1 VTQQCIR
8 ILLIDDDEDYFF
20 ITRDL
25 LADVEGMTYNI
36 AWIPDIRMAHRA
48 LTTHHYDVCLV
59 DYQMGQETGLDFLR
73 AAIQNGVKVPI
84 ILMTGQGGRKIDI
97 EAMNL
102 GAADYLSKDEIS
114 SALLERTIRYTIERA
129 RHVAQLREYA
139 EDLETKNR
147 ELDTYTYTIAHDL
160 TNPLSLV
167 SGFIGLVRL
176 KEKDNLGEESAD
188 MLKTVEDQ
196 ALKMSDMVNQLLW
209 LAQLRDASEVTA
221 LMEIEP
227 IAKAALTR
235 FLDRIENQNAKI
247 TIVPGMP
254 MAVGQEIWVE
264 EVFANLIGNALK
276 YMGQHNTEPHI
287 TLCGYR
293 QDEMAVFEVQD
304 NGMGIAPE
312 DQSRLFDMFT
322 RVQNKQTRGIQGLGL
337 GLSIVHRIVTKL
349 GGEVGVRSTQHVG
362 TTFWFTLPL
371 QAERQPT

>member
-1 VTQQCIR
+1 VTQQSIR

-25 LADVEGMTYNI
+25 LTDIEGATYNVT
-36 AWIPDIRMAHRA
+36 WIPDIRMAHRA
-48 LTTHHYDVCLV
+48 LTTQHYDVCLV
-59 DYQMGQETGLDFLR
+59 DYQLGQETGLDFLR
-73 AAIQNGVKVPI
+73 AAIREGVKVPI

-102 GAADYLSKDEIS
+102 GAADYLNKNELS

-209 LAQLRDASEVTA
+209 LAQLRDASEMTSI
-221 LMEIEP
+221 MEIEP
-227 IAKAALTR
+227 IAKAALMR
-235 FLDRIENQNAKI
+235 FLDRIEQQNAKV
-247 TIVPGMP
+247 TIEPGMP

-276 YMGQHNTEPHI
+276 YMGQNNTEPRI
-287 TLCGYR
+287 TLRGYER
-293 QDEMAVFEVQD
+293 DGMAVYEVQD
-304 NGMGIAPE
+304 NGMGIAPD
-312 DQSRLFDMFT
+312 DQNRLFDMFT

-337 GLSIVHRIVTKL
+337 GLSIVQRIVTKL

-371 QAERQPT
+371 QPERQPT